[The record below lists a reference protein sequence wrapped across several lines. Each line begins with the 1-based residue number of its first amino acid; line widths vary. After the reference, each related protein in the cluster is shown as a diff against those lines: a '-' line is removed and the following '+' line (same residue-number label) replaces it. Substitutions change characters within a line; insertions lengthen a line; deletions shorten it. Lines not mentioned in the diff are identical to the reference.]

1 VPGLTD
7 LDEILKT
14 MEPVIL
20 DGEFVVL
27 VIEEGD
33 VATFSPLAVVR
44 EPEGWTVVVRR
55 EDADARG
62 LIYSFIGRWITLQV
76 HSALDAVGLT
86 AAFSTAL
93 GQAGISCNVFA
104 GYHHDHILI
113 PSPDADRALAVLRTL
128 SQRAAG

>member
-1 VPGLTD
+1 LTD

-14 MEPVIL
+14 LKPVVL

-27 VIEEGD
+27 VVGEGE
-33 VATFSPLAVVR
+33 VASLSPIATIT

-55 EDADARG
+55 EDADAGG
-62 LIYSFIGRWITLQV
+62 LTYSFIGRWITLQV

-93 GQAGISCNVFA
+93 GRAGISCNVFA
-104 GYHHDHILI
+104 GYHHDHILV
-113 PSPDADRALAVLRTL
+113 PSPDADRAVAVLHAL
-128 SQRAAG
+128 SHGADG

>member
-1 VPGLTD
+1 MSGLAD
-7 LDEILKT
+7 LDVILKT
-14 MEPVIL
+14 LEPVLL

-27 VIEEGD
+27 VVEEGG
-33 VATFSPLAVVR
+33 VAALSPIAVIR

-55 EDADARG
+55 EDADAHG
-62 LIYSFIGRWITLQV
+62 LTYSFIGRWITLQV

-104 GYHHDHILI
+104 GHHHDHILV
-113 PSPDADRALAVLRTL
+113 PSLDADRAVAVLHEL
-128 SQRAAG
+128 SRNPAG